1 MKKGFTLVEV
11 LGVLVILGVIML
23 LLVPNIT
30 NVTKKSKQQLYEMQ
44 IKTIKEAG
52 RIFVTDYANILPI
65 ENGDSF
71 TIELKL
77 LKDLDIINQ
86 NMQNPK
92 TEKYFDDD
100 MLITFTN
107 NNDNYEIE
115 VYPNDR
121 DTYEKEIEYKK
132 HFILLKGNETSD
144 NTSLMLEENFI
155 VMNNDGKI
163 YDDSEYEVSIINV
176 NTFDSTYSEVT
187 YKIVVTEDSTISYT
201 IKRKENCQTGICE

>member
-23 LLVPNIT
+23 LILPNISG
-30 NVTKKSKQQLYEMQ
+30 VTTKSKEQLYEMQ

-144 NTSLMLEENFI
+144 NTSLMLEDNFI
-155 VMNNDGKI
+155 VMDNDGKI
-163 YDDSEYEVSIINV
+163 YDTSDYKVSIINV
-176 NTFDSTYSEVT
+176 NIIDSTYSEIT

>member
-23 LLVPNIT
+23 LILPNIGG
-30 NVTKKSKQQLYEMQ
+30 VTKKSKEQLYEMQ

-144 NTSLMLEENFI
+144 NTSLMLEDNFI
-155 VMNNDGKI
+155 VMDNDGKI
-163 YDDSEYEVSIINV
+163 YDTSDYEVSIINV
-176 NTFDSTYSEVT
+176 NIIDSTYSEIT

>member
-23 LLVPNIT
+23 LILPNISG
-30 NVTKKSKQQLYEMQ
+30 VTKKSKEQLYEMQ

-144 NTSLMLEENFI
+144 NTSLMLEDNFI
-155 VMNNDGKI
+155 VMDNDGKI
-163 YDDSEYEVSIINV
+163 YDTSDYEVSIINV
-176 NTFDSTYSEVT
+176 NIIDSTYSEIT